1 MGIQNVLLETWSK
14 FCKTDLLHT
23 DSLNKDLVI
32 KIINNL
38 SEYKL
43 IIDALFGFNFNK
55 PLNERTQLLINSL
68 NKTSA
73 VKIAIDVPSGIYC
86 DTGKID
92 KIAFKANRT
101 LALHSNL
108 LSCFIARKRAQ
119 VRSDCSLRH

>member
-1 MGIQNVLLETWSK
+1 MLYSVL
-14 FCKTDLLHT
+14 
-23 DSLNKDLVI
+23 I
-32 KIINNL
+32 
-38 SEYKL
+38 
-43 IIDALFGFNFNK
+43 NK

-101 LALHSNL
+101 LALHRLKRCYVL
-108 LSCFIARKRAQ
+108 LPGKEYSGQIA
-119 VRSDCSLRH
+119 L

>member
-1 MGIQNVLLETWSK
+1 ML
-14 FCKTDLLHT
+14 
-23 DSLNKDLVI
+23 
-32 KIINNL
+32 
-38 SEYKL
+38 Y
-43 IIDALFGFNFNK
+43 FGFNFNK

-101 LALHSNL
+101 LALHRLKRCHVYCQEKSTQVRL
-108 LSCFIARKRAQ
+108 LS
-119 VRSDCSLRH
+119 